1 MVSSEEVSL
10 AKQYGVKSF
19 PSFYIL
25 KQSEKKPI
33 KFDED
38 VFTYKRLFEWINI
51 YSETFVFK
59 GADETV
65 ESSASKPWLSQPMPY
80 LSKESANDIC
90 LKKDGILCVMYV
102 VKDKSAS
109 DDKVLEAFKNIQ
121 DRFTSK
127 LERGITFSYVRLDM
141 TAEADFAGALNLE
154 GDQVPGLVILNPGK
168 KKRFMVSEYDLTEE
182 GITQTLDKILGG
194 DARFKMISGNKL
206 PEFTQEH
213 AFFTQ

>member
-1 MVSSEEVSL
+1 
-10 AKQYGVKSF
+10 
-19 PSFYIL
+19 
-25 KQSEKKPI
+25 
-33 KFDED
+33 
-38 VFTYKRLFEWINI
+38 
-51 YSETFVFK
+51 
-59 GADETV
+59 
-65 ESSASKPWLSQPMPY
+65 MPY

-102 VKDKSAS
+102 LKDKSAS

-127 LERGITFSYVRLDM
+127 LERGITFSYMRLDT
-141 TAEADFAGALNLE
+141 TAEAGFAGALNLE
-154 GDQVPGLVILNPGK
+154 ADQLPGLVILNPGK
-168 KKRFMVSEYDLTEE
+168 KKRFMVSEYSLDED

-194 DARFKMISGNKL
+194 DARFKMVSGNKL